1 MIFLI
6 CVITSLIFW
15 GWCSPLKLQGAPLR
29 VRFPCFPLSQNM
41 MICCSTSGGHQSP
54 ECAAGHELYRFQEQ
68 SLSLINGAL
77 LGVPPFRL
85 SIQQVL
91 TSNPNTSSLRILS
104 SFTHLEHTRPCSSA
118 STRSCCC
125 SRRSPS
131 RRTPRTSWWRC
142 CSNTEE
148 WRLNTC
154 LCPEDPGRAPGQLWQ
169 KTQRTWGSGSVCH
182 HTSCVIHRCFVTPQS
197 AHAQVAVTSGLLSG
211 STSQSTRL
219 YSHFFGLQYSMQES
233 RL

>member
-1 MIFLI
+1 M
-6 CVITSLIFW
+6 CYYVINILRLMLSSKTTRCPFKSQISLF
-15 GWCSPLKLQGAPLR
+15 SSQSEHDDLLQYVWRTPILR
-29 VRFPCFPLSQNM
+29 V
-41 MICCSTSGGHQSP
+41 CCRSWALQIRRAIFKP
-54 ECAAGHELYRFQEQ
+54 D
-68 SLSLINGAL
+68 NWAL
-77 LGVPPFRL
+77 LGVPPFHL
-85 SIQQVL
+85 SNQQVL
-91 TSNPNTSSLRILS
+91 TGNPNTSSLRILS

-182 HTSCVIHRCFVTPQS
+182 HTSCVIHQCFVTPQS